1 MPKTSP
7 RVSFGLFALEIKQD
21 GTPSASGLQPFSK
34 ISDLRTDNATSR
46 PYATYEP
53 DFWLLDGGY
62 KFLPANTATVHVGMM
77 SAALS
82 DQNGLFGVPPVLTVS
97 FRLVHTTDGLTLKFM
112 PYSGDYASSINVKF
126 YDAAGALIRSDDYLP
141 TATEFTTGQ
150 AVADFK
156 QIVIT
161 FLATNRPYRY
171 LRVSGIDYGE
181 LITFE
186 GSAIRAASVVEEVD
200 MLSAEVPYNTL
211 ELQLYSPDAA
221 FSIINPS
228 GIYASLTEKQP
239 LSVHEI
245 VDNGAVLIGQYY
257 LDTWANT
264 SDTEISFSCI
274 DLLGVLDGMSYRG
287 GIWLG
292 AGIALHTLIEG
303 ILEPIYAPY
312 DLDIDLFDVVVRGW
326 IPICSYREALQQI
339 AFAAG
344 ASVDCSRSGAIKIY
358 ASKIAASD
366 PGYSAAL
373 AKTEQGLEQS
383 LALKPQVTG
392 VEVTAHNYLAGTE
405 IKELYNDALPLG
417 VSEITFDQPMHT
429 LAVTGATILDSGVNY
444 ARLNVAVAGT
454 VVLTG
459 KVYTDTKKTF
469 AVYNPEYDPALGQNA
484 KRNGKTQ
491 VVSSSFLVSSA
502 NGAVVAQ
509 RVYDYAQQRY
519 LQKLK
524 LFAPTIQP
532 GDVALVDSLYN
543 RQLRGVVEKMETD
556 LAGGFLSDV
565 TITGVIHE

>member
-1 MPKTSP
+1 
-7 RVSFGLFALEIKQD
+7 
-21 GTPSASGLQPFSK
+21 
-34 ISDLRTDNATSR
+34 
-46 PYATYEP
+46 
-53 DFWLLDGGY
+53 
-62 KFLPANTATVHVGMM
+62 
-77 SAALS
+77 
-82 DQNGLFGVPPVLTVS
+82 
-97 FRLVHTTDGLTLKFM
+97 
-112 PYSGDYASSINVKF
+112 
-126 YDAAGALIRSDDYLP
+126 
-141 TATEFTTGQ
+141 
-150 AVADFK
+150 
-156 QIVIT
+156 
-161 FLATNRPYRY
+161 
-171 LRVSGIDYGE
+171 
-181 LITFE
+181 
-186 GSAIRAASVVEEVD
+186 
-200 MLSAEVPYNTL
+200 
-211 ELQLYSPDAA
+211 
-221 FSIINPS
+221 
-228 GIYASLTEKQP
+228 
-239 LSVHEI
+239 
-245 VDNGAVLIGQYY
+245 
-257 LDTWANT
+257 
-264 SDTEISFSCI
+264 
-274 DLLGVLDGMSYRG
+274 
-287 GIWLG
+287 
-292 AGIALHTLIEG
+292 
-303 ILEPIYAPY
+303 
-312 DLDIDLFDVVVRGW
+312 
-326 IPICSYREALQQI
+326 
-339 AFAAG
+339 
-344 ASVDCSRSGAIKIY
+344 VDCSRSGAIKIY

-405 IKELYNDALPLG
+405 VKELYNDALPLG